1 MNILRITTI
10 TLALTLLVACGGGGG
25 GTAAAPTPPTNMP
38 PTVVLPDYAVDA
50 AMARTA
56 VSGDAPP
63 SMTGMG
69 IITEIQNRA
78 TAADTY
84 DIKHSG
90 RKKTLLHRRYGEIG
104 AFLDAGRPTRGDG
117 LEFGVETNAVHSVLV
132 HVAEG
137 GTFPTAETII
147 GQRHGNGNI
156 HTYHAHPHPRG
167 ELASGVAV
175 AGVDGSAVSVVMG
188 GGKRYGFFKIG
199 STGNLKDG
207 TEDFF
212 LVRLHSGG
220 DIVEQRGPQ
229 EEAVFV
235 PLQTEFPAVNG
246 KRCALFDS
254 HIDVAF
260 DLVAVLR
267 GDKRPV
273 IALGV
278 LRGAD
283 AQAFNTGHKLFMRC
297 PAISSPIETATAI
310 AMHLSPTEPYPAPMR
325 LLMTRSISAL
335 GMITMRF
342 PK

>member
-156 HTYHAHPHPRG
+156 HTYHAHSHPRG
-167 ELASGVAV
+167 C
-175 AGVDGSAVSVVMG
+175 
-188 GGKRYGFFKIG
+188 R
-199 STGNLKDG
+199 
-207 TEDFF
+207 
-212 LVRLHSGG
+212 R
-220 DIVEQRGPQ
+220 QRRFRSHGRW
-229 EEAVFV
+229 EALWL
-235 PLQTEFPAVNG
+235 LQNWEHGQPEG
-246 KRCALFDS
+246 RD
-254 HIDVAF
+254 
-260 DLVAVLR
+260 R
-267 GDKRPV
+267 
-273 IALGV
+273 
-278 LRGAD
+278 
-283 AQAFNTGHKLFMRC
+283 
-297 PAISSPIETATAI
+297 
-310 AMHLSPTEPYPAPMR
+310 
-325 LLMTRSISAL
+325 
-335 GMITMRF
+335 RF
-342 PK
+342 PPCKIAFRR